1 MKKILLTTIA
11 AGCSFAAFGQGQVV
25 FENFNTSSTVNFG
38 KQAPGTPAPLGGFT
52 VALLWNNGSSFQVIN
67 TFNSS
72 TANVGASNP
81 GYFNAGVI
89 NVPTFTAT
97 GTFEVEGWYNTA
109 GTYGTYATAVAAATG
124 TTYAGVTTQFTA
136 KEVQSPTTPVDM
148 AVNGAV
154 AGQWSGAVLLTPV
167 PEPTTIALG
176 GLGAA
181 ALLLFRR
188 RK

>member
-25 FENFNTSSTVNFG
+25 FENFNVSSTINFG
-38 KQAPGTPAPLGGFT
+38 AHSPGAPAPLGGFT
-52 VALLWNNGSSFQVIN
+52 VALLWFNGSSFQTID
-67 TFNSS
+67 TFQSS
-72 TANVGASNP
+72 VANVGASNP
-81 GYFNAGVI
+81 GYFNAGVV

-97 GTFEVEGWYNTA
+97 GSFEVQGWYNTA
-109 GTYGTYATAVAAATG
+109 ANYGTYAQAVAAATG
-124 TTYAGVTTQFTA
+124 TTYAGTTTQFTA
-136 KEVQSPTTPVDM
+136 KEVTSPTTPVDI
-148 AVNGAV
+148 AAPG
-154 AGQWSGAVLLTPV
+154 GWSGSLLLTPV